1 MSAQRDPELDDL
13 FEGEPELREF
23 AQFMRGRP
31 HPAANVEPSPRF
43 RMVLKQRLMREAWE
57 RASRPRLPWYR
68 RLLAPQSLAW
78 AGAAVGALLIGFTV
92 FMFFNTSAPNTTVF
106 VHSELD
112 GAQTVKVEKPIPLT
126 FTQPMDASSVAVKI
140 VPATEVRYAWQDN
153 NTRLTITPVHQ
164 LTPNTQYEVSVA
176 SSAKT
181 QSGQALTNAK
191 PVHFVT
197 TSPPAPSPTA
207 QPSPSSTPTPLPIET
222 PRSVAPIGTPAARWS
237 SDGARL
243 YVISPSGQ
251 LQAWPIA
258 GGAAA
263 SIQPDG
269 VTLVAVG
276 PDGNPAYVRDGKI
289 TYNSLSVPGVQPIAL
304 GFRQGGAL
312 IFATTSDVQS
322 SDQQKLVHFAEE
334 AAGADFS
341 PAGDRLVYRS
351 ASGSLHLVDLTARP
365 ARDTVVGPASGLG
378 DWSSDGTKYAYPTD
392 AAVHVA
398 DTATGSSSRLADLAG
413 VGGVAWSRSTNNQLL
428 LSTSSAL
435 YLYSQGDPAGTR
447 KLSAGAFGQPSWS
460 PGGGGYFSFRRSAE
474 VWVSKVVGP
483 LGGGTSSTPG
493 SGSSQDDVVNGF
505 IAARKNGQSD
515 LAMSYLDAAG
525 KDAFSKLILV
535 YIDPAQSLA
544 RHNILLSQPNRVV
557 VRLVLGKGTSQSA
570 VDETLVLQSSGGK
583 LLIHGVTETA
593 RTSFGAGPEIVKVVV
608 SSDHVQVSFDSDLD
622 QASIGGVS
630 LKGVTS
636 RASYDA
642 ANKAVTL
649 TVTGGLTPGA
659 TYDLLLGSGLRDT
672 PNGRQA
678 VLYDLQFVW
687 PPAGS

>member
-13 FEGEPELREF
+13 FDQEPELREL
-23 AQFMRGRP
+23 AQFMRNRP
-31 HPAANVEPSPRF
+31 HPAVNIEPSPRF

-57 RASRPRLPWYR
+57 RASRPQLPWYR
-68 RLLAPQSLAW
+68 RLLAPQRLAW
-78 AGAAVGALLIGFTV
+78 AGAGVGALLIVFTV
-92 FMFFNTSAPNTTVF
+92 LTFFNTSAPNTTVF

-112 GAQTVKVEKPIPLT
+112 GAQTVRVAQPIPLT

-140 VPATEVRYAWQDN
+140 VPATEVKYTWQDN

-176 SSAKT
+176 PSAKT
-181 QSGQALTNAK
+181 QSGQGLTNAK

-197 TSPPAPSPTA
+197 TSPAPPSPTA
-207 QPSPSSTPTPLPIET
+207 QPSPSSTPTPLLIET

-237 SDGARL
+237 SDGTRL

-312 IFATTSDVQS
+312 MFATSSDVQS
-322 SDQQKLVHFAEE
+322 SDQQKLFRFAEE
-334 AAGADFS
+334 AAAADFS

-365 ARDTVVGPASGLG
+365 ARESVVGPASGLG
-378 DWSSDGTKYAYPTD
+378 DWSSDGTRYAYPTD
-392 AAVHVA
+392 AGVYVA
-398 DTATGSSSRLADLAG
+398 DTASGSSSKLVDLAG
-413 VGGVAWSRSTNNQLL
+413 VSGVAWSRSSSNQLL

-435 YLYSQGDPAGTR
+435 YLYSQGDSAGMR
-447 KLSAGAFGQPSWS
+447 KSDGAFGQPSWS
-460 PGGGGYFSFRRSAE
+460 PGGGGSFSFRRSAE

-483 LGGGTSSTPG
+483 PGGGTAGTPG
-493 SGSSQDDVVNGF
+493 SGSSQADVVTGF
-505 IAARKNGQSD
+505 MTARKNGQSD

-525 KDAFSKLILV
+525 KDAFSKLTLV
-535 YIDPAQSLA
+535 YTDPAQSLA
-544 RHNILLSQPNRVV
+544 RYYILLSQSNRVV

-593 RTSFGAGPEIVKVVV
+593 RTSFGAGSEIVKVVV

-622 QASIGGVS
+622 QTTIGGVS

-636 RASYDA
+636 HASYDA
-642 ANKAVTL
+642 ATKAVTL

-678 VLYDLQFVW
+678 VPYDLQFVG

>member
-1 MSAQRDPELDDL
+1 MSVQRDPELDDL
-13 FEGEPELREF
+13 FDQEPELREL
-23 AQFMRGRP
+23 AQFMRRRP
-31 HPAANVEPSPRF
+31 HPAANIEPSPRF

-57 RASRPRLPWYR
+57 RASRPQLPWYR

-78 AGAAVGALLIGFTV
+78 AGAAVGALLIVFTV
-92 FMFFNTSAPNTTVF
+92 FTFFNTSAPNTTVF

-112 GAQTVKVEKPIPLT
+112 GAQTVMLIKPIPLT

-140 VPATEVRYAWQDN
+140 VPATEVTYTWQDN

-164 LTPNTQYEVSVA
+164 LAPNTQYEVSVA

-197 TSPPAPSPTA
+197 TSRPPPSPTA
-207 QPSPSSTPTPLPIET
+207 QPSPSSTPTPLLIET
-222 PRSVAPIGTPAARWS
+222 PRAVAPIGTPAARWS
-237 SDGARL
+237 SDGTKL

-322 SDQQKLVHFAEE
+322 SDQQKLFRFAEE
-334 AAGADFS
+334 AAAADFS

-365 ARDTVVGPASGLG
+365 ARESVVGPASGLG
-378 DWSSDGTKYAYPTD
+378 DWSPDGTRYSYPADTG
-392 AAVHVA
+392 VYVA
-398 DTATGSSSRLADLAG
+398 DTASGSPSKLVDLAG
-413 VGGVAWSRSTNNQLL
+413 VSGVAWSRGSSNQLL

-435 YLYSQGDPAGTR
+435 YLYSQGDSAGTR
-447 KLSAGAFGQPSWS
+447 KLSDGAFGQPSWS
-460 PGGGGYFSFRRSAE
+460 PGGGGSFSFRRSGE

-483 LGGGTSSTPG
+483 LGSGTASTPG
-493 SGSSQDDVVNGF
+493 SGSSQADVVNGF
-505 IAARKNGQSD
+505 MAARKNGQAD

-525 KDAFSKLILV
+525 KEAFSKLILV
-535 YIDPAQSLA
+535 YTDPTQSLS
-544 RHNILLSQPNRVV
+544 RYYTLLSQPNRVV
-557 VRLVLGKGTSQSA
+557 VRLVLGKGTSQST

-593 RTSFGAGPEIVKVVV
+593 RTSFGAGPEIVKVWV
-608 SSDHVQVSFDSDLD
+608 SSDRVQVFFDSDLD
-622 QASIGGVS
+622 QTTIGGVS

-636 RASYDA
+636 QASYDA

-649 TVTGGLTPGA
+649 TVAGGLTPGA
-659 TYDLLLGSGLRDT
+659 TYDLLLGSGLKDT

-678 VLYDLQFVW
+678 VPYDLQFVG
-687 PPAGS
+687 PAAGS